1 MQEPSPALS
10 RRTFVGGATAL
21 AAASLAF
28 PQAAFAVT
36 AAEKQAEADAVRNQ
50 LVGLNADLEAA
61 AERYYGALDEQNAAR
76 TAMEAEQVK
85 IDEATAQIANL
96 QDHLGTRARSMYRS
110 GSATF
115 LDFLMGA
122 TSFAEFTQN
131 WDILNG
137 LNENDTQM
145 VAETKTLRE
154 TVEASKAEYA
164 KQEKIAA
171 DKAAE
176 ASSASYTVTQHAAR
190 GAIVD
195 SAGVILARDTTVYD
209 VYLRIPAPPGTD
221 LRETVKAIESLT
233 GSKDVETQLAAF
245 FAAASAG
252 ELPVMQGVG
261 SDVLTSFYKADLVQS
276 GAVRAAARGVRTWP
290 NGTLLPHALGFT
302 GPITAEQWPTARRR
316 GLAMDA
322 VIGQS
327 GLEAAYDDLLRG
339 QDGRV
344 LVNTGFDGAVRRTVP
359 LRDAAPGATL
369 VLTVDSDLQKELQ
382 NALLSQIEVLRTT
395 KAAGAGRECCA
406 GAAVVVDVQTG
417 GILAAASVPGFDL
430 NRYRSD
436 YAALSADAAAP
447 LLDRVCQGLYA
458 PGSAFKPA
466 VAAAALTAGID
477 PAATVNCTG
486 RYGFYSGYQPGCLQ
500 YGHGG
505 PVDLR
510 TALEYSCNIFFYDVG
525 RRLGVDVFSAMA
537 RQLGL
542 ATPTGVEITE
552 AQGRLTWSSDE
563 NYQAGLTLM
572 AAIGQGNTAVTPL
585 QLAAYAATLANCGQ
599 RPALHFADRAVNAAT
614 GETVWQYAPTFTTV
628 PGGEGVFGP
637 IRDGMKRMA
646 RTTRVLREAPVACA
660 AKTGS
665 PQLADTLPGGGH
677 YVNSVLIGYAP
688 ADDPQIAMAVVLE
701 YGGGGSNAAPILRAV
716 LDAVFGG

>member
-1 MQEPSPALS
+1 MPAIGPRSEWLPRHYMS
-10 RRTFVGGATAL
+10 HFLTNKSIFYRGDPMANRKNSHRRRVRVAVLMVLCGAV
-21 AAASLAF
+21 F
-28 PQAAFAVT
+28 AAFFARLAWMQFVR
-36 AAEKQAEADAVRNQ
+36 AD
-50 LVGLNADLEAA
+50 
-61 AERYYGALDEQNAAR
+61 YY
-76 TAMEAEQVK
+76 
-85 IDEATAQIANL
+85 
-96 QDHLGTRARSMYRS
+96 
-110 GSATF
+110 
-115 LDFLMGA
+115 
-122 TSFAEFTQN
+122 
-131 WDILNG
+131 
-137 LNENDTQM
+137 
-145 VAETKTLRE
+145 
-154 TVEASKAEYA
+154 
-164 KQEKIAA
+164 A

-195 SAGVILARDTTVYD
+195 SAGVVLARDTTVYD

-359 LRDAAPGATL
+359 LREAAPGATL
-369 VLTVDSDLQKELQ
+369 VLTVDSALQKELQ

-395 KAAGAGRECCA
+395 KAAGAGRECRA

-430 NRYRSD
+430 NRYRAD
-436 YAALSADAAAP
+436 YAALSTDAAAP

-458 PGSAFKPA
+458 PGSTFKPA

-585 QLAAYAATLANCGQ
+585 QLAAYAATLANLGQ

-716 LDAVFGG
+716 LDGVFGG

>member
-1 MQEPSPALS
+1 MANRKNSH
-10 RRTFVGGATAL
+10 RRRVRVAVLMVLCGAV
-21 AAASLAF
+21 F
-28 PQAAFAVT
+28 AAFFARLAWMQFVR
-36 AAEKQAEADAVRNQ
+36 AD
-50 LVGLNADLEAA
+50 
-61 AERYYGALDEQNAAR
+61 YY
-76 TAMEAEQVK
+76 
-85 IDEATAQIANL
+85 
-96 QDHLGTRARSMYRS
+96 
-110 GSATF
+110 
-115 LDFLMGA
+115 
-122 TSFAEFTQN
+122 
-131 WDILNG
+131 
-137 LNENDTQM
+137 
-145 VAETKTLRE
+145 
-154 TVEASKAEYA
+154 
-164 KQEKIAA
+164 A

-195 SAGVILARDTTVYD
+195 SAGVVLARDTTVYD

-359 LRDAAPGATL
+359 LREAAPGATL
-369 VLTVDSDLQKELQ
+369 VLTVDSALQKELQ

-395 KAAGAGRECCA
+395 KAAGAGRECRA

-525 RRLGVDVFSAMA
+525 RRLGVDVFSTMA

-542 ATPTGVEITE
+542 TTPTGVEITE

-665 PQLADTLPGGGH
+665 PQLADTLPGGGR

>member
-1 MQEPSPALS
+1 MANRKNSH
-10 RRTFVGGATAL
+10 RRRVRVAVLMVLCGAV
-21 AAASLAF
+21 F
-28 PQAAFAVT
+28 AAFFARLAWMQFVR
-36 AAEKQAEADAVRNQ
+36 AD
-50 LVGLNADLEAA
+50 
-61 AERYYGALDEQNAAR
+61 YY
-76 TAMEAEQVK
+76 
-85 IDEATAQIANL
+85 
-96 QDHLGTRARSMYRS
+96 
-110 GSATF
+110 
-115 LDFLMGA
+115 
-122 TSFAEFTQN
+122 
-131 WDILNG
+131 
-137 LNENDTQM
+137 
-145 VAETKTLRE
+145 
-154 TVEASKAEYA
+154 
-164 KQEKIAA
+164 A

-195 SAGVILARDTTVYD
+195 SAGVVLARDTTVYD

-290 NGTLLPHALGFT
+290 NGTLLPHTLGFT

-359 LRDAAPGATL
+359 LREAAPGATL
-369 VLTVDSDLQKELQ
+369 VLTVDSALQKELQ

-395 KAAGAGRECCA
+395 KAAGAGRECRA

-430 NRYRSD
+430 NRYRAD

-585 QLAAYAATLANCGQ
+585 QLAAYAAALANCGQ

>member
-1 MQEPSPALS
+1 MANRKNSH
-10 RRTFVGGATAL
+10 RRRVRVAVLMVLCGAV
-21 AAASLAF
+21 F
-28 PQAAFAVT
+28 AAFFARLAWMQFVR
-36 AAEKQAEADAVRNQ
+36 AD
-50 LVGLNADLEAA
+50 
-61 AERYYGALDEQNAAR
+61 YY
-76 TAMEAEQVK
+76 
-85 IDEATAQIANL
+85 
-96 QDHLGTRARSMYRS
+96 
-110 GSATF
+110 
-115 LDFLMGA
+115 
-122 TSFAEFTQN
+122 
-131 WDILNG
+131 
-137 LNENDTQM
+137 
-145 VAETKTLRE
+145 
-154 TVEASKAEYA
+154 
-164 KQEKIAA
+164 A

-195 SAGVILARDTTVYD
+195 SAGVVLARDTTVYD

-252 ELPVMQGVG
+252 ELPVIQGVG
-261 SDVLTSFYKADLVQS
+261 SDVLTLFYKADLVQS

-290 NGTLLPHALGFT
+290 NGTLLPHTLGFT

-359 LRDAAPGATL
+359 LREAAPGATL
-369 VLTVDSDLQKELQ
+369 VLTVDSALQKELQ
-382 NALLSQIEVLRTT
+382 NALLSQIEVLHTT
-395 KAAGAGRECCA
+395 KAAEAGRECRA

-430 NRYRSD
+430 NRYRAD

-585 QLAAYAATLANCGQ
+585 QLAAYAAALANCGQ

>member
-1 MQEPSPALS
+1 MPAIGPRSEWLPRPYMS
-10 RRTFVGGATAL
+10 HFLTNKSIFYRGDPMANRKNSHRRRVRVAVLMVLCGAV
-21 AAASLAF
+21 F
-28 PQAAFAVT
+28 AAFFARLAWMQFVR
-36 AAEKQAEADAVRNQ
+36 AD
-50 LVGLNADLEAA
+50 
-61 AERYYGALDEQNAAR
+61 YY
-76 TAMEAEQVK
+76 
-85 IDEATAQIANL
+85 
-96 QDHLGTRARSMYRS
+96 
-110 GSATF
+110 
-115 LDFLMGA
+115 
-122 TSFAEFTQN
+122 
-131 WDILNG
+131 
-137 LNENDTQM
+137 
-145 VAETKTLRE
+145 
-154 TVEASKAEYA
+154 
-164 KQEKIAA
+164 A

-195 SAGVILARDTTVYD
+195 SAGVVLARDTTVYD
-209 VYLRIPAPPGTD
+209 VYLRLPAPPGTD

-290 NGTLLPHALGFT
+290 NGTLLPHTLGFT

-359 LRDAAPGATL
+359 LREAAPGATL
-369 VLTVDSDLQKELQ
+369 VLTVDSALQKELQ

-395 KAAGAGRECCA
+395 KAAGAGRECRA

-430 NRYRSD
+430 NHYRAD

-486 RYGFYSGYQPGCLQ
+486 RYWFYSGYQPGCLQ

-628 PGGEGVFGP
+628 PGGEDVFGP

>member
-1 MQEPSPALS
+1 MPAIGPRSEWLPRPYMS
-10 RRTFVGGATAL
+10 HFLTNKSIFYRGDPMANRKNSHRRRVRVAVLMVLCGAV
-21 AAASLAF
+21 F
-28 PQAAFAVT
+28 AAFFARLAWMQFVR
-36 AAEKQAEADAVRNQ
+36 AD
-50 LVGLNADLEAA
+50 
-61 AERYYGALDEQNAAR
+61 YY
-76 TAMEAEQVK
+76 
-85 IDEATAQIANL
+85 
-96 QDHLGTRARSMYRS
+96 
-110 GSATF
+110 
-115 LDFLMGA
+115 
-122 TSFAEFTQN
+122 
-131 WDILNG
+131 
-137 LNENDTQM
+137 
-145 VAETKTLRE
+145 
-154 TVEASKAEYA
+154 
-164 KQEKIAA
+164 A

-195 SAGVILARDTTVYD
+195 SAGVVLARDTTVYD

-276 GAVRAAARGVRTWP
+276 GAVRAAARGVRTWS

-359 LRDAAPGATL
+359 LREAAPGATL
-369 VLTVDSDLQKELQ
+369 VLTVDSALQKELQ

-395 KAAGAGRECCA
+395 KAAGAGRECRA

-430 NRYRSD
+430 NRYRAD

-542 ATPTGVEITE
+542 ATPTGVEIAE

-660 AKTGS
+660 TKTGS

>member
-1 MQEPSPALS
+1 MANRKNSH
-10 RRTFVGGATAL
+10 RRRVRVAVLMVLCGAV
-21 AAASLAF
+21 F
-28 PQAAFAVT
+28 AAFFARLAWMQFVR
-36 AAEKQAEADAVRNQ
+36 AD
-50 LVGLNADLEAA
+50 
-61 AERYYGALDEQNAAR
+61 YY
-76 TAMEAEQVK
+76 
-85 IDEATAQIANL
+85 
-96 QDHLGTRARSMYRS
+96 
-110 GSATF
+110 
-115 LDFLMGA
+115 
-122 TSFAEFTQN
+122 
-131 WDILNG
+131 
-137 LNENDTQM
+137 
-145 VAETKTLRE
+145 
-154 TVEASKAEYA
+154 
-164 KQEKIAA
+164 A

-195 SAGVILARDTTVYD
+195 SAGVVLARDTTVYD

-221 LRETVKAIESLT
+221 LRKTVKAIESLT

-252 ELPVMQGVG
+252 ELPVAQGVG

-369 VLTVDSDLQKELQ
+369 VLTVDSALQKELQ

-395 KAAGAGRECCA
+395 KAAGAGRECRA

-430 NRYRSD
+430 NRYRAD

-585 QLAAYAATLANCGQ
+585 QLAAYAAALANFGQ
-599 RPALHFADRAVNAAT
+599 RPALHFANRAVNAAT

-628 PGGEGVFGP
+628 PSGEGVFGP
-637 IRDGMKRMA
+637 IRDGMKQMA
-646 RTTRVLREAPVACA
+646 RTTRVLREAPVPCA

>member
-1 MQEPSPALS
+1 MANRKNSH
-10 RRTFVGGATAL
+10 RRRVRVAVLMVLCGAV
-21 AAASLAF
+21 F
-28 PQAAFAVT
+28 AAFFARLAWMQFVR
-36 AAEKQAEADAVRNQ
+36 AD
-50 LVGLNADLEAA
+50 
-61 AERYYGALDEQNAAR
+61 YY
-76 TAMEAEQVK
+76 
-85 IDEATAQIANL
+85 
-96 QDHLGTRARSMYRS
+96 
-110 GSATF
+110 
-115 LDFLMGA
+115 
-122 TSFAEFTQN
+122 
-131 WDILNG
+131 
-137 LNENDTQM
+137 
-145 VAETKTLRE
+145 
-154 TVEASKAEYA
+154 
-164 KQEKIAA
+164 A

-195 SAGVILARDTTVYD
+195 SAGVVLARDTTVYD

-339 QDGRV
+339 QDGRM

-359 LRDAAPGATL
+359 LREAAPGATL
-369 VLTVDSDLQKELQ
+369 VLTVDSALQKELQ

-395 KAAGAGRECCA
+395 KAAGAGRECRA
-406 GAAVVVDVQTG
+406 GAAVVLEVQTG
-417 GILAAASVPGFDL
+417 GILGAASVPGFVL
-430 NRYRSD
+430 NRYRAD

-466 VAAAALTAGID
+466 
-477 PAATVNCTG
+477 AATVNCTG

-585 QLAAYAATLANCGQ
+585 QLAVYAAALANCGQ

-637 IRDGMKRMA
+637 VRDGMKRMA

-716 LDAVFGG
+716 LDAVFGR

>member
-1 MQEPSPALS
+1 MANRKNSH
-10 RRTFVGGATAL
+10 RRRVRVAVLMVLCGAV
-21 AAASLAF
+21 F
-28 PQAAFAVT
+28 AAFFARLAWMQFVR
-36 AAEKQAEADAVRNQ
+36 AD
-50 LVGLNADLEAA
+50 
-61 AERYYGALDEQNAAR
+61 YY
-76 TAMEAEQVK
+76 
-85 IDEATAQIANL
+85 
-96 QDHLGTRARSMYRS
+96 
-110 GSATF
+110 
-115 LDFLMGA
+115 
-122 TSFAEFTQN
+122 
-131 WDILNG
+131 
-137 LNENDTQM
+137 
-145 VAETKTLRE
+145 
-154 TVEASKAEYA
+154 
-164 KQEKIAA
+164 A

-195 SAGVILARDTTVYD
+195 SAGVVLARDTTVYD

-359 LRDAAPGATL
+359 LREAAPGATL
-369 VLTVDSDLQKELQ
+369 VLTVDSALQKELQ

-395 KAAGAGRECCA
+395 KAAGAGRECRA

-500 YGHGG
+500 YVHGG

-614 GETVWQYAPTFTTV
+614 GEAVWQYAPTFTTV

-646 RTTRVLREAPVACA
+646 RTTRVLREAPVVCA

>member
-1 MQEPSPALS
+1 MANRKNSH
-10 RRTFVGGATAL
+10 RRRVRVAVLMVLCGAV
-21 AAASLAF
+21 F
-28 PQAAFAVT
+28 AAFFARLAWMQFVR
-36 AAEKQAEADAVRNQ
+36 AD
-50 LVGLNADLEAA
+50 
-61 AERYYGALDEQNAAR
+61 YY
-76 TAMEAEQVK
+76 
-85 IDEATAQIANL
+85 
-96 QDHLGTRARSMYRS
+96 
-110 GSATF
+110 
-115 LDFLMGA
+115 
-122 TSFAEFTQN
+122 
-131 WDILNG
+131 
-137 LNENDTQM
+137 
-145 VAETKTLRE
+145 
-154 TVEASKAEYA
+154 
-164 KQEKIAA
+164 A

-195 SAGVILARDTTVYD
+195 SAGVVLARDTTVYD

-359 LRDAAPGATL
+359 LREAAPGATL
-369 VLTVDSDLQKELQ
+369 VLTVDSALQKELQ

-395 KAAGAGRECCA
+395 KAAGAGRECRA

-430 NRYRSD
+430 NRYRAD

-486 RYGFYSGYQPGCLQ
+486 LYGFYSGYQPGCLQ

-585 QLAAYAATLANCGQ
+585 QLAAYAAALANCGQ

-646 RTTRVLREAPVACA
+646 RTTRVLREAPVVCA

-665 PQLADTLPGGGH
+665 PQLADTLPGDGH

>member
-1 MQEPSPALS
+1 MANRKNSH
-10 RRTFVGGATAL
+10 RRRVRVAVLMVLCGAV
-21 AAASLAF
+21 F
-28 PQAAFAVT
+28 AAFFARLAWMQFVR
-36 AAEKQAEADAVRNQ
+36 AD
-50 LVGLNADLEAA
+50 
-61 AERYYGALDEQNAAR
+61 YY
-76 TAMEAEQVK
+76 
-85 IDEATAQIANL
+85 
-96 QDHLGTRARSMYRS
+96 
-110 GSATF
+110 
-115 LDFLMGA
+115 
-122 TSFAEFTQN
+122 
-131 WDILNG
+131 
-137 LNENDTQM
+137 
-145 VAETKTLRE
+145 
-154 TVEASKAEYA
+154 
-164 KQEKIAA
+164 A

-195 SAGVILARDTTVYD
+195 SAGVVLARDTTVYD

-359 LRDAAPGATL
+359 LREAAPGATL
-369 VLTVDSDLQKELQ
+369 VLTVDSALQKELQ

-395 KAAGAGRECCA
+395 KAAGAGRECRA

-430 NRYRSD
+430 KRYRAD
-436 YAALSADAAAP
+436 YAALAADAAAP

-525 RRLGVDVFSAMA
+525 RRMGVDVFSAMA

-646 RTTRVLREAPVACA
+646 RTTRVLREAPVVCA

>member
-1 MQEPSPALS
+1 MANRKNSH
-10 RRTFVGGATAL
+10 RRRVRVAVLMVLCGAV
-21 AAASLAF
+21 F
-28 PQAAFAVT
+28 AAFFARLAWMQFVR
-36 AAEKQAEADAVRNQ
+36 AD
-50 LVGLNADLEAA
+50 
-61 AERYYGALDEQNAAR
+61 YY
-76 TAMEAEQVK
+76 
-85 IDEATAQIANL
+85 
-96 QDHLGTRARSMYRS
+96 
-110 GSATF
+110 
-115 LDFLMGA
+115 
-122 TSFAEFTQN
+122 
-131 WDILNG
+131 
-137 LNENDTQM
+137 
-145 VAETKTLRE
+145 
-154 TVEASKAEYA
+154 
-164 KQEKIAA
+164 A

-195 SAGVILARDTTVYD
+195 SAGVVLARDTTVYD

-252 ELPVMQGVG
+252 ELPVAQGVG

-327 GLEAAYDDLLRG
+327 GLESAYDDLLRG

-369 VLTVDSDLQKELQ
+369 VLTVDSALQKELQ

-395 KAAGAGRECCA
+395 KAAGAGRECRA

-436 YAALSADAAAP
+436 YAALSTDAAAP

-477 PAATVNCTG
+477 PTVNCTG

-628 PGGEGVFGP
+628 SGGEGVFGP

-716 LDAVFGG
+716 LDAVFVG

>member
-1 MQEPSPALS
+1 MANRKNSH
-10 RRTFVGGATAL
+10 RRRVRVAVLMVLCGAV
-21 AAASLAF
+21 F
-28 PQAAFAVT
+28 AAFFARLAWMQFVR
-36 AAEKQAEADAVRNQ
+36 AD
-50 LVGLNADLEAA
+50 
-61 AERYYGALDEQNAAR
+61 YY
-76 TAMEAEQVK
+76 
-85 IDEATAQIANL
+85 
-96 QDHLGTRARSMYRS
+96 
-110 GSATF
+110 
-115 LDFLMGA
+115 
-122 TSFAEFTQN
+122 
-131 WDILNG
+131 
-137 LNENDTQM
+137 
-145 VAETKTLRE
+145 
-154 TVEASKAEYA
+154 
-164 KQEKIAA
+164 A

-195 SAGVILARDTTVYD
+195 SAGVVLARDTTVYD

-221 LRETVKAIESLT
+221 LRKTVKAIESLT

-252 ELPVMQGVG
+252 ELPVAQGVG

-359 LRDAAPGATL
+359 LREAAPGATL
-369 VLTVDSDLQKELQ
+369 VLTVDSALQKELQ

-395 KAAGAGRECCA
+395 KAAGAGRECRA

-430 NRYRSD
+430 NRYRAD

-458 PGSAFKPA
+458 PGSTFKPA

-477 PAATVNCTG
+477 PVATVNCTG

-542 ATPTGVEITE
+542 ATPTGVELTE

-585 QLAAYAATLANCGQ
+585 QLTAYAATLANCGQ

-646 RTTRVLREAPVACA
+646 RTTRVLREGPVACA

>member
-1 MQEPSPALS
+1 MANRKNSH
-10 RRTFVGGATAL
+10 RRRVRVAVLMVLCGAV
-21 AAASLAF
+21 F
-28 PQAAFAVT
+28 AAFFARLAWMQFVR
-36 AAEKQAEADAVRNQ
+36 AD
-50 LVGLNADLEAA
+50 
-61 AERYYGALDEQNAAR
+61 YY
-76 TAMEAEQVK
+76 
-85 IDEATAQIANL
+85 
-96 QDHLGTRARSMYRS
+96 
-110 GSATF
+110 
-115 LDFLMGA
+115 
-122 TSFAEFTQN
+122 
-131 WDILNG
+131 
-137 LNENDTQM
+137 
-145 VAETKTLRE
+145 
-154 TVEASKAEYA
+154 
-164 KQEKIAA
+164 A

-195 SAGVILARDTTVYD
+195 SAGVVLARDTTVYD

-359 LRDAAPGATL
+359 LREAAPGATL
-369 VLTVDSDLQKELQ
+369 VLTVDSALQKELQ

-395 KAAGAGRECCA
+395 KAAGAGRECRA

-436 YAALSADAAAP
+436 YAVLSADAAAP

-525 RRLGVDVFSAMA
+525 RRLGVDVFSTMA

-542 ATPTGVEITE
+542 TTPTGVEITE

-585 QLAAYAATLANCGQ
+585 QLAAYAAALANCGQ

-646 RTTRVLREAPVACA
+646 RTTRVLREAPVVCA

>member
-1 MQEPSPALS
+1 MPAIGPRSEWLPRHYMS
-10 RRTFVGGATAL
+10 HFLTNKSIFYRGDPMANRKNSHRRRVRVAVLMVLCGAV
-21 AAASLAF
+21 F
-28 PQAAFAVT
+28 AAFFARLAWMQFVR
-36 AAEKQAEADAVRNQ
+36 AD
-50 LVGLNADLEAA
+50 
-61 AERYYGALDEQNAAR
+61 YY
-76 TAMEAEQVK
+76 
-85 IDEATAQIANL
+85 
-96 QDHLGTRARSMYRS
+96 
-110 GSATF
+110 
-115 LDFLMGA
+115 
-122 TSFAEFTQN
+122 
-131 WDILNG
+131 
-137 LNENDTQM
+137 
-145 VAETKTLRE
+145 
-154 TVEASKAEYA
+154 
-164 KQEKIAA
+164 A

-195 SAGVILARDTTVYD
+195 SAGVVLARDTTVYD

-252 ELPVMQGVG
+252 ELPVMQGVC

-369 VLTVDSDLQKELQ
+369 VLTVDSALQKELQ

-395 KAAGAGRECCA
+395 KAAGAGRECRA

-430 NRYRSD
+430 NRYRAD

-614 GETVWQYAPTFTTV
+614 GETVWQYAPTFTTIS
-628 PGGEGVFGP
+628 GGEGVFGP

-665 PQLADTLPGGGH
+665 PQLADTLPSGGH
-677 YVNSVLIGYAP
+677 YVDSVLIGYAP

>member
-1 MQEPSPALS
+1 MPAIGPRSEWLPRHYMS
-10 RRTFVGGATAL
+10 HFLTNKSIFYRGDPMANRKNSHRRRVRVAVLMVLCGAV
-21 AAASLAF
+21 F
-28 PQAAFAVT
+28 AAFFARLAWMQFVR
-36 AAEKQAEADAVRNQ
+36 AD
-50 LVGLNADLEAA
+50 
-61 AERYYGALDEQNAAR
+61 YY
-76 TAMEAEQVK
+76 
-85 IDEATAQIANL
+85 
-96 QDHLGTRARSMYRS
+96 
-110 GSATF
+110 
-115 LDFLMGA
+115 
-122 TSFAEFTQN
+122 
-131 WDILNG
+131 
-137 LNENDTQM
+137 
-145 VAETKTLRE
+145 
-154 TVEASKAEYA
+154 
-164 KQEKIAA
+164 A

-195 SAGVILARDTTVYD
+195 SAGVVLARDTTVYD

-359 LRDAAPGATL
+359 LREAAPGATL
-369 VLTVDSDLQKELQ
+369 VLTVDSALQKELQ

-395 KAAGAGRECCA
+395 KAAGAGRECRA

-417 GILAAASVPGFDL
+417 GILAAASVPCFDL
-430 NRYRSD
+430 NRYRAD

-628 PGGEGVFGP
+628 PSGEGVFGP

>member
-1 MQEPSPALS
+1 MANRKNSH
-10 RRTFVGGATAL
+10 RRRVRVAVLMVLCGAV
-21 AAASLAF
+21 F
-28 PQAAFAVT
+28 AAFFARLAWMQFVR
-36 AAEKQAEADAVRNQ
+36 AD
-50 LVGLNADLEAA
+50 
-61 AERYYGALDEQNAAR
+61 YY
-76 TAMEAEQVK
+76 
-85 IDEATAQIANL
+85 
-96 QDHLGTRARSMYRS
+96 
-110 GSATF
+110 
-115 LDFLMGA
+115 
-122 TSFAEFTQN
+122 
-131 WDILNG
+131 
-137 LNENDTQM
+137 
-145 VAETKTLRE
+145 
-154 TVEASKAEYA
+154 
-164 KQEKIAA
+164 A

-195 SAGVILARDTTVYD
+195 SAGVVLARDTTVYD

-359 LRDAAPGATL
+359 LREAAPGATL
-369 VLTVDSDLQKELQ
+369 VLTVDSTLQKELQ
-382 NALLSQIEVLRTT
+382 NALLFQIELLRTT
-395 KAAGAGRECCA
+395 KAAGAGRECRA
-406 GAAVVVDVQTG
+406 GATVVVDVQTG
-417 GILAAASVPGFDL
+417 GILASASVPGFDL
-430 NRYRSD
+430 NRYRTD

-477 PAATVNCTG
+477 PAATVSCTG

-542 ATPTGVEITE
+542 AAPTGVEITE

-585 QLAAYAATLANCGQ
+585 QLAAYAATLANFGQ

-716 LDAVFGG
+716 LDAIFGV

>member
-1 MQEPSPALS
+1 MANRKNSH
-10 RRTFVGGATAL
+10 RRRVRVAVLMVLCGAV
-21 AAASLAF
+21 F
-28 PQAAFAVT
+28 AAFFARLAWMQFVR
-36 AAEKQAEADAVRNQ
+36 AD
-50 LVGLNADLEAA
+50 
-61 AERYYGALDEQNAAR
+61 YY
-76 TAMEAEQVK
+76 
-85 IDEATAQIANL
+85 
-96 QDHLGTRARSMYRS
+96 
-110 GSATF
+110 
-115 LDFLMGA
+115 
-122 TSFAEFTQN
+122 
-131 WDILNG
+131 
-137 LNENDTQM
+137 
-145 VAETKTLRE
+145 
-154 TVEASKAEYA
+154 
-164 KQEKIAA
+164 A

-195 SAGVILARDTTVYD
+195 SAGVVLARDTTVYD

-302 GPITAEQWPTARRR
+302 GPITAEQWPSARRR

-359 LRDAAPGATL
+359 LREAAPGATL
-369 VLTVDSDLQKELQ
+369 VLTVDSSLQKELQ

-395 KAAGAGRECCA
+395 KAAGAGRECRA

-430 NRYRSD
+430 NRYRAD

-466 VAAAALTAGID
+466 VAAAALTVGID

-628 PGGEGVFGP
+628 SGGEGVFGP

-716 LDAVFGG
+716 LDAVFGV

>member
-1 MQEPSPALS
+1 MANRKNSH
-10 RRTFVGGATAL
+10 RRRVRVAVLMVLCGAV
-21 AAASLAF
+21 F
-28 PQAAFAVT
+28 AAFFARLAWMQFVR
-36 AAEKQAEADAVRNQ
+36 AD
-50 LVGLNADLEAA
+50 
-61 AERYYGALDEQNAAR
+61 YY
-76 TAMEAEQVK
+76 
-85 IDEATAQIANL
+85 
-96 QDHLGTRARSMYRS
+96 
-110 GSATF
+110 
-115 LDFLMGA
+115 
-122 TSFAEFTQN
+122 
-131 WDILNG
+131 
-137 LNENDTQM
+137 
-145 VAETKTLRE
+145 
-154 TVEASKAEYA
+154 
-164 KQEKIAA
+164 A

-195 SAGVILARDTTVYD
+195 SSGVILARDTTVYD

-261 SDVLTSFYKADLVQS
+261 SDVLTSFYKVDLVQS

-359 LRDAAPGATL
+359 LREAAPGATL
-369 VLTVDSDLQKELQ
+369 VLTVDSALQKELQ
-382 NALLSQIEVLRTT
+382 NALLSQIEDLRTT
-395 KAAGAGRECCA
+395 KAAGTGRECRA

-430 NRYRSD
+430 NRYRAD

-466 VAAAALTAGID
+466 VAAAALTAGIV

-628 PGGEGVFGP
+628 SGGEGVFGP

-665 PQLADTLPGGGH
+665 PQLADTLPGSGH

-716 LDAVFGG
+716 LDAVFGV

>member
-1 MQEPSPALS
+1 MANRKNSH
-10 RRTFVGGATAL
+10 RRRVRVAVLMVLCGAV
-21 AAASLAF
+21 F
-28 PQAAFAVT
+28 AAFFARLAWMQFVR
-36 AAEKQAEADAVRNQ
+36 AD
-50 LVGLNADLEAA
+50 
-61 AERYYGALDEQNAAR
+61 YY
-76 TAMEAEQVK
+76 
-85 IDEATAQIANL
+85 
-96 QDHLGTRARSMYRS
+96 
-110 GSATF
+110 
-115 LDFLMGA
+115 
-122 TSFAEFTQN
+122 
-131 WDILNG
+131 
-137 LNENDTQM
+137 
-145 VAETKTLRE
+145 
-154 TVEASKAEYA
+154 
-164 KQEKIAA
+164 A

-195 SAGVILARDTTVYD
+195 SAGVVLARDTTVYD

-359 LRDAAPGATL
+359 LREAAPGATL
-369 VLTVDSDLQKELQ
+369 VLTVDSALQKELQ

-395 KAAGAGRECCA
+395 KAAGAGRECRA

-430 NRYRSD
+430 NRYRTD
-436 YAALSADAAAP
+436 YAAFSADAAAP

-500 YGHGG
+500 YGHSG

-646 RTTRVLREAPVACA
+646 QTTRVLREAPVPCA

-701 YGGGGSNAAPILRAV
+701 YGGGGSNAAPILHAV
-716 LDAVFGG
+716 LDAVFGV

>member
-1 MQEPSPALS
+1 MPAIGPRSEWLPRPYMS
-10 RRTFVGGATAL
+10 HFLTNKSIFYRGDPMANRKNSHRRRVRVAVLMVLCGAV
-21 AAASLAF
+21 F
-28 PQAAFAVT
+28 AAFFARLAWMQFVR
-36 AAEKQAEADAVRNQ
+36 AD
-50 LVGLNADLEAA
+50 
-61 AERYYGALDEQNAAR
+61 YY
-76 TAMEAEQVK
+76 
-85 IDEATAQIANL
+85 
-96 QDHLGTRARSMYRS
+96 
-110 GSATF
+110 
-115 LDFLMGA
+115 
-122 TSFAEFTQN
+122 
-131 WDILNG
+131 
-137 LNENDTQM
+137 
-145 VAETKTLRE
+145 
-154 TVEASKAEYA
+154 
-164 KQEKIAA
+164 A

-195 SAGVILARDTTVYD
+195 SAGVVLARDTTVYD

-327 GLEAAYDDLLRG
+327 GLESAYDDLLRG

-359 LRDAAPGATL
+359 LREAAPGATL
-369 VLTVDSDLQKELQ
+369 VLTVDSALQKELQ

-395 KAAGAGRECCA
+395 KAAGAGRECRA

-430 NRYRSD
+430 NRYRAD

-525 RRLGVDVFSAMA
+525 RRMGVDVFSAMA

-572 AAIGQGNTAVTPL
+572 AAIGQGNTVVTPL
-585 QLAAYAATLANCGQ
+585 QLAAYAAALANCGQ

>member
-1 MQEPSPALS
+1 MPAIGPRSEWLPRPYMSHFLTNKSIFYRGDPMANRKNS
-10 RRTFVGGATAL
+10 RRRLRVAVLMVLCGAV
-21 AAASLAF
+21 F
-28 PQAAFAVT
+28 AAFFARLAWMQFVR
-36 AAEKQAEADAVRNQ
+36 AD
-50 LVGLNADLEAA
+50 
-61 AERYYGALDEQNAAR
+61 YY
-76 TAMEAEQVK
+76 
-85 IDEATAQIANL
+85 
-96 QDHLGTRARSMYRS
+96 
-110 GSATF
+110 
-115 LDFLMGA
+115 
-122 TSFAEFTQN
+122 
-131 WDILNG
+131 
-137 LNENDTQM
+137 
-145 VAETKTLRE
+145 
-154 TVEASKAEYA
+154 
-164 KQEKIAA
+164 A

-195 SAGVILARDTTVYD
+195 SAGVVLARDTTVYD
-209 VYLRIPAPPGTD
+209 IYLRIPAPPGTD

-359 LRDAAPGATL
+359 LREAAPGATL
-369 VLTVDSDLQKELQ
+369 VLTVDSALQKELQ

-395 KAAGAGRECCA
+395 KAAGAGRECRA

-430 NRYRSD
+430 NRYRAD

-599 RPALHFADRAVNAAT
+599 QPALHFADRAVNAAT

>member
-1 MQEPSPALS
+1 MANRKNSH
-10 RRTFVGGATAL
+10 RRRVRVAVLMVLCGAV
-21 AAASLAF
+21 F
-28 PQAAFAVT
+28 AAFFARLAWMQFVR
-36 AAEKQAEADAVRNQ
+36 AD
-50 LVGLNADLEAA
+50 
-61 AERYYGALDEQNAAR
+61 YY
-76 TAMEAEQVK
+76 
-85 IDEATAQIANL
+85 
-96 QDHLGTRARSMYRS
+96 
-110 GSATF
+110 
-115 LDFLMGA
+115 
-122 TSFAEFTQN
+122 
-131 WDILNG
+131 
-137 LNENDTQM
+137 
-145 VAETKTLRE
+145 
-154 TVEASKAEYA
+154 
-164 KQEKIAA
+164 A

-195 SAGVILARDTTVYD
+195 SAGVVLARDTTVYD

-302 GPITAEQWPTARRR
+302 GPITAEQWSTARRR

-359 LRDAAPGATL
+359 LREAAPGATL
-369 VLTVDSDLQKELQ
+369 VLTVDSALQKELQ
-382 NALLSQIEVLRTT
+382 NALLFQIEVLHTT
-395 KAAGAGRECCA
+395 KAAGAGRECRA

-430 NRYRSD
+430 NRYRAD

-542 ATPTGVEITE
+542 ATPTGVEIAE

-585 QLAAYAATLANCGQ
+585 QLAAYAAALANFGQ

>member
-1 MQEPSPALS
+1 MANRKNSH
-10 RRTFVGGATAL
+10 RRRVRVAVLMVLCGAV
-21 AAASLAF
+21 F
-28 PQAAFAVT
+28 AAFFARLAWMQFVR
-36 AAEKQAEADAVRNQ
+36 AD
-50 LVGLNADLEAA
+50 
-61 AERYYGALDEQNAAR
+61 YY
-76 TAMEAEQVK
+76 
-85 IDEATAQIANL
+85 
-96 QDHLGTRARSMYRS
+96 
-110 GSATF
+110 
-115 LDFLMGA
+115 
-122 TSFAEFTQN
+122 
-131 WDILNG
+131 
-137 LNENDTQM
+137 
-145 VAETKTLRE
+145 
-154 TVEASKAEYA
+154 
-164 KQEKIAA
+164 A

-195 SAGVILARDTTVYD
+195 SAGVVLARDTTVYD

-369 VLTVDSDLQKELQ
+369 LLTVDSALQKELQ

-395 KAAGAGRECCA
+395 KAAGAGRECRA

-430 NRYRSD
+430 NRYRAD
-436 YAALSADAAAP
+436 YAALSTDAAAP

-572 AAIGQGNTAVTPL
+572 AAIGQGSTAVTPL

>member
-1 MQEPSPALS
+1 MANRKNSH
-10 RRTFVGGATAL
+10 RRRVRVAVLMVLCGAV
-21 AAASLAF
+21 F
-28 PQAAFAVT
+28 AAFFARLAWMQFVR
-36 AAEKQAEADAVRNQ
+36 AD
-50 LVGLNADLEAA
+50 
-61 AERYYGALDEQNAAR
+61 YY
-76 TAMEAEQVK
+76 
-85 IDEATAQIANL
+85 
-96 QDHLGTRARSMYRS
+96 
-110 GSATF
+110 
-115 LDFLMGA
+115 
-122 TSFAEFTQN
+122 
-131 WDILNG
+131 
-137 LNENDTQM
+137 
-145 VAETKTLRE
+145 
-154 TVEASKAEYA
+154 
-164 KQEKIAA
+164 A

-195 SAGVILARDTTVYD
+195 SAGVVLARDTTVYD

-327 GLEAAYDDLLRG
+327 GLESAYDDLLRG

-359 LRDAAPGATL
+359 LREAAPGATL
-369 VLTVDSDLQKELQ
+369 VLTVDSALQKELQ

-395 KAAGAGRECCA
+395 KAAGAGRECRA

-430 NRYRSD
+430 NRYRAD
-436 YAALSADAAAP
+436 YAALSTDAAAP

-486 RYGFYSGYQPGCLQ
+486 RYGFYSSYQPGCLQ

-525 RRLGVDVFSAMA
+525 RRLGVDVFSTMA

-552 AQGRLTWSSDE
+552 AQGCLTWSGDE

-614 GETVWQYAPTFTTV
+614 GETVWQYAPTLTTV

-646 RTTRVLREAPVACA
+646 RTTRVLREAPVVCA

>member
-1 MQEPSPALS
+1 MANRKNSH
-10 RRTFVGGATAL
+10 RRRVRVAVLMVLCGAV
-21 AAASLAF
+21 F
-28 PQAAFAVT
+28 AAFFARLAWMQFVR
-36 AAEKQAEADAVRNQ
+36 AD
-50 LVGLNADLEAA
+50 
-61 AERYYGALDEQNAAR
+61 YY
-76 TAMEAEQVK
+76 
-85 IDEATAQIANL
+85 
-96 QDHLGTRARSMYRS
+96 
-110 GSATF
+110 
-115 LDFLMGA
+115 
-122 TSFAEFTQN
+122 
-131 WDILNG
+131 
-137 LNENDTQM
+137 
-145 VAETKTLRE
+145 
-154 TVEASKAEYA
+154 
-164 KQEKIAA
+164 A

-195 SAGVILARDTTVYD
+195 SAGVVLARDTTVYD

-359 LRDAAPGATL
+359 LREAAPGATL
-369 VLTVDSDLQKELQ
+369 VLTVDSALQKELQ
-382 NALLSQIEVLRTT
+382 NALLFQIEVLHTT
-395 KAAGAGRECCA
+395 KAAGAGRECRA

-430 NRYRSD
+430 NRYRAD

-542 ATPTGVEITE
+542 ATPTGVEIAE

-585 QLAAYAATLANCGQ
+585 QLAAYAAALANFGQ

>member
-1 MQEPSPALS
+1 MANRKNSH
-10 RRTFVGGATAL
+10 RRRVRVAVLMVLCGAV
-21 AAASLAF
+21 F
-28 PQAAFAVT
+28 AAFFARLAWMQFVR
-36 AAEKQAEADAVRNQ
+36 AD
-50 LVGLNADLEAA
+50 
-61 AERYYGALDEQNAAR
+61 YY
-76 TAMEAEQVK
+76 
-85 IDEATAQIANL
+85 
-96 QDHLGTRARSMYRS
+96 
-110 GSATF
+110 
-115 LDFLMGA
+115 
-122 TSFAEFTQN
+122 
-131 WDILNG
+131 
-137 LNENDTQM
+137 
-145 VAETKTLRE
+145 
-154 TVEASKAEYA
+154 
-164 KQEKIAA
+164 A

-195 SAGVILARDTTVYD
+195 SAGVVLARDTTVYD

-252 ELPVMQGVG
+252 ELPMVQGVG

-276 GAVRAAARGVRTWP
+276 GAVWAAARGVRTWP

-359 LRDAAPGATL
+359 LREAAPGATL
-369 VLTVDSDLQKELQ
+369 VLTVDSALQKELQ

-395 KAAGAGRECCA
+395 KAAGAGRECRA

-430 NRYRSD
+430 NRYRAD
-436 YAALSADAAAP
+436 YAALSTDAAAP
-447 LLDRVCQGLYA
+447 MLDRVCQGLYA

-486 RYGFYSGYQPGCLQ
+486 RYGFYSSYQPGCLQ

-542 ATPTGVEITE
+542 ATPTGVELTE

-585 QLAAYAATLANCGQ
+585 QLAAYAAALANCGQ

-716 LDAVFGG
+716 LDAIFGV